1 MGIVTS
7 WETPKLQLCARI
19 RESGTHSD
27 IMWRAWFRCSRWH
40 TVDRLLFCVSI
51 AVAASPGRVLDGLG
65 VAVPSIPSACVSPFP
80 NGLGFLKSVLRRC
93 ELRCQGVVRPWRS
106 RSAANATSIK
116 ALFGRRGLSLQVVPP
131 GRSWCGCNGGAHPV
145 FVLSVCRVFCGS
157 CFASGTTSTP
167 GALRASRSCCGYELR
182 RLIARALPPGLCRRV
197 CV

>member
-1 MGIVTS
+1 MRAARVHGSAAISVQCCDSAHVLQCLVWTQLVLCVVVACVGIVAS

-116 ALFGRRGLSLQVVPP
+116 ALFGRRGLSL
-131 GRSWCGCNGGAHPV
+131 H
-145 FVLSVCRVFCGS
+145 F
-157 CFASGTTSTP
+157 
-167 GALRASRSCCGYELR
+167 SRERG
-182 RLIARALPPGLCRRV
+182 
-197 CV
+197 